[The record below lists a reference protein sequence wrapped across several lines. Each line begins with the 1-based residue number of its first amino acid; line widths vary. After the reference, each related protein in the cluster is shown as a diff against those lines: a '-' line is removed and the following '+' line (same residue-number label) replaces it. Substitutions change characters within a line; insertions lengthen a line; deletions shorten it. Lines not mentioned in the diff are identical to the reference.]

1 MKGFC
6 FKPSA
11 TVRWVARF
19 DARAKHTLRCS
30 RTNVNRVIKAVKS
43 VEVVTRYDDGRW
55 AESTQ
60 QCGGV
65 GRLEMSSARATPRA
79 A

>member
-1 MKGFC
+1 MKGLWFR
-6 FKPSA
+6 PSA
-11 TVRWVARF
+11 SVRWVARF
-19 DARAKHTLRCS
+19 EARGKHTLRCS
-30 RTNVNRVIKAVKS
+30 RTNVNRVITAVKS

-60 QCGGV
+60 QCGEV
-65 GRLEMSSARATPRA
+65 GRLEMSSALATPRA

>member
-11 TVRWVARF
+11 SVRWVARF

-30 RTNVNRVIKAVKS
+30 RTNVNLVIKTVKS
-43 VEVVTRYDDGRW
+43 MEVVTRYDDGRW
-55 AESTQ
+55 A
-60 QCGGV
+60 
-65 GRLEMSSARATPRA
+65 
-79 A
+79 